1 MSLSTENQ
9 KEFIKAFRILQAFL
23 RWILHNKFI
32 LKVTYIGL
40 TFCSLFKK
48 ERKEE
53 RNTKVQVQASR
64 GEHVYELTTPI
75 MLAQA

>member
-32 LKVTYIGL
+32 LKVTYVGL
-40 TFCSLFKK
+40 TFCSLFEK

-53 RNTKVQVQASR
+53 RHRKVQVPASH
-64 GEHVYELTTPI
+64 GEQVSERSTPI
-75 MLAQA
+75 QPVQA